1 MENEKRIKQLKRL
14 KTTLQAVLELRNDSE
29 KQDKK
34 VETEQI
40 ETSRMPRRTNPRR
53 EAMLA
58 RRTNPRRKTMLARK
72 KRTMIPTNNHRK
84 AELIKLRNEII
95 NDGSINKQLSLKRLE
110 VLERQSNSLSE
121 TEFQNRL
128 SKVIEKRPTIII
140 LYER

>member
-14 KTTLQAVLELRNDSE
+14 KTTLQAVLELRNESE

-34 VETEQI
+34 VEAEQI
-40 ETSRMPRRTNPRR
+40 ETSRMPRRINPRR

-58 RRTNPRRKTMLARK
+58 RRTNPRRETMLARK

-84 AELIKLRNEII
+84 AELIKLRNDIMACEYNI
-95 NDGSINKQLSLKRLE
+95 DKQERLSQLKELE
-110 VLERQSNSLSE
+110 KQSYGLSE
-121 TEFQNRL
+121 TEFQKRL
-128 SKVIEKRPTIII
+128 SKLKPTIII